1 MLPPNTPS
9 LLLSE
14 AQEIQIRAWF
24 LGTRIDLRALER
36 GAIVG
41 ETPLTLRAGE
51 RGYAVL
57 FRYGVV
63 VLMGLSRIEE
73 VAFLETV
80 SPFVQGRFEDPENE
94 DSQIVIDPNRDKRI
108 DIDGRLIL
116 PKASLERLQIV
127 AHVLA
132 KSTVL
137 AHYEERVATIF
148 DRIEN
153 LAEDLQRG
161 ARRPTSGRDLL
172 REIGDVLLIQTRTV
186 GRVEVTEK
194 PELTWESPELDR
206 LYEYLSIEYELHDR
220 DLALSRKL
228 DLVSHTAQT
237 YLSLLQNRQG
247 LRVEWYIVILI
258 VVEIILIVYD
268 IFFPH

>member
-1 MLPPNTPS
+1 ML
-9 LLLSE
+9 LVE
-14 AQEIQIRAWF
+14 AKELHIQAWF
-24 LGTRIDLRALER
+24 LGTRIDLRAIAR
-36 GAIVG
+36 GKPLG
-41 ETPLTLRAGE
+41 EAPLTVRAGE

-63 VLMGLSRIEE
+63 VLVALSPIEE
-73 VAFLETV
+73 AAFLKTLR
-80 SPFVQGRFEDPENE
+80 PFVQGHFEDPENE
-94 DSQIVIDPNRDKRI
+94 GSQIVIDPKQEKRI
-108 DIDGRLIL
+108 DTDGRLVL
-116 PKASLERLQIV
+116 PEANLERLQIV

-148 DRIEN
+148 DRIEK
-153 LAEDLQRG
+153 LAEALHSGVRY
-161 ARRPTSGRDLL
+161 RTSGRELL
-172 REIGDVLLIQTRTV
+172 HDIGDVLLIQTRTV

-206 LYEYLSIEYELHDR
+206 LYERLSIEYELHDR
-220 DLALSRKL
+220 DLALGRKL
-228 DLVSHTAQT
+228 DLISHTAQT

-258 VVEIILIVYD
+258 VVEIVLIVYD

>member
-1 MLPPNTPS
+1 MDTHYAMLLP
-9 LLLSE
+9 E

-36 GAIVG
+36 GETIS
-41 ETPLTLRAGE
+41 ETPLTVRAGE

-63 VLMGLSRIEE
+63 VLVALSPIEE
-73 VAFLETV
+73 AAFLETV
-80 SPFVQGRFEDPENE
+80 RAFVQGPFEEPESE
-94 DSQIVIDPNRDKRI
+94 DSQIMIDPNWDKHI
-108 DIDGRLIL
+108 GPDGRLIL
-116 PKASLERLQIV
+116 PEVSLERLQII

-137 AHYEERVATIF
+137 AHYEERVGTIF

-153 LAEDLQRG
+153 LAENLQRG
-161 ARRPTSGRDLL
+161 AHRRTSGRELL

-194 PELTWESPELDR
+194 PELAWEYPELDR
-206 LYEYLSIEYELHDR
+206 LYERLSIEYELHDR
-220 DLALSRKL
+220 DLALGRKL
-228 DLVSHTAQT
+228 DLISHTAQT
-237 YLSLLQNRQG
+237 YLSLLENRQG

-258 VVEIILIVYD
+258 VVEIVLIVYD